1 MEDWRRDFVETVRS
15 CLDTAVVCER
25 GSGQSKLVFDERLSR
40 HTTFRIGGPAE
51 VWMEVAE
58 EETLLRVGEFCKQRG
73 VPWWIL
79 GKGSNVL
86 VSDAGLQGVV
96 IHLVGVFRRI
106 AVERDS
112 EKKGVNKVL
121 VRVGAGAFLDDIAQ
135 YTVECGLTG
144 AEFLA
149 GIPGTAGGALRT
161 NAGAFGRM
169 LSDILRAVL
178 VLDTDGK
185 KIRIEAE
192 ELGRCYRQPVIE
204 AGLMALELE
213 LELVWGRGP
222 SLDEIRQRRREKQPS
237 EPSAGSFFKNPLLGG
252 MRVPAGRLIEEC
264 GLKGRRIGGAQV
276 SEKHANFIVNT
287 GNAKAVEV
295 YELAQIV
302 RANVEEKKGVSLEPE
317 VQVLP

>member
-1 MEDWRRDFVETVRS
+1 MEDWRRGLVETVRS
-15 CLDTAVVCER
+15 CQNTAVVYGQGR
-25 GSGQSKLVFDERLSR
+25 GQSKLVFDEPLSQ
-40 HTTFRIGGPAE
+40 HTTFRIGGPVEA
-51 VWMEVAE
+51 WMEVAD
-58 EETLLRVGEFCKQRG
+58 EETLLRVGEFCRQRG
-73 VPWWIL
+73 VPWWVL

-86 VSDAGLQGVV
+86 VSDAGLPGVA
-96 IHLVGVFRRI
+96 IQLVGVFRRI
-106 AVERDS
+106 AVEPDS
-112 EKKGVNKVL
+112 GKSGANRVL
-121 VRVGAGAFLDDIAQ
+121 IRVGAGAFLDDIAQ

-169 LSDILRAVL
+169 LSDIVRAVL
-178 VLDTDGK
+178 VLDADGK
-185 KIRIEAE
+185 KRRIEAE
-192 ELGRCYRQPVIE
+192 ELGCCYRQPVITT
-204 AGLMALELE
+204 GLTALELE
-213 LELVWGRGP
+213 LELERGRGP
-222 SLDEIRQRRREKQPS
+222 SLDEIRQRRWEKQPS

-252 MRVPAGRLIEEC
+252 VRVPAGRLIEEC

-302 RANVEEKKGVSLEPE
+302 RANVEEKKGVLLEPE